1 MSDEL
6 ENQPQAEGAV
16 HIDGMFKNWFLDYAS
31 YVILE
36 RAVPAIEDGLKPV
49 QRRILHALNEMDDG
63 RFNKVANVIGQTM
76 QYHPHG
82 DASIGEAL
90 VNMGQKELLFDIQG
104 NWGDIRTG
112 DSAAAPRYIEVRLSK
127 FAKEVAFNDQTTEWQ
142 LSYDGRKREPVNLPM
157 KFPLVISQ
165 GADGIAVGLSTKIL
179 PHNFIELCKGSID
192 ILKGK
197 KVKLYPDFPTA
208 GYADVSEYNGGARG
222 GKVKVRAKIEA
233 IDKKNLIITEIPFS
247 TTTTSIIESILKA
260 NEKGK
265 IKIKKV
271 ADNTAKYVEINIELQ
286 TGVDADKTIDA
297 LYAFTD
303 CEVSISGNACVI
315 QGNKPLFTNVDEIL
329 RISTEATKE
338 LLKREL
344 EIKQARLH
352 ESWHFAS
359 LEKIFIEK
367 RIYRDIEEAET
378 FEDVIARIDKGLKPY
393 KKLFRREI
401 TQDDIISLTEIKIK
415 RISKYDSFKADEE
428 IKKIEEGLTQVAH
441 DLEHLTDFSIDY
453 FENLLKK
460 YGKGRER
467 KTELKGFESI
477 EVKAVVFNN
486 TKLYVN
492 RVEGFA
498 GSGLKKDEF
507 VGDCSDIDDIIA
519 FTRSGKMMVFKIE
532 DKKFVGKDVIHIAVW
547 KKGDD
552 RTAYNLVYYD
562 GVSKRSFVK
571 RFNVTSITRNTEY
584 DLTQGSSGS
593 KILYFTVNP
602 NSESEVVR
610 IQLHPNASARIKEF
624 DFDFGGIDIKG
635 RQAQGNI
642 LTKFPVRKIDLKER
656 GASSIGGL
664 KVWFDPEYGRLNR
677 DEKGNYL
684 GEFDT
689 GDRILVAFKDGN
701 VELTDFEITNR
712 YEPNDIYLVEK
723 FNPEKI
729 FTCVYFDGN
738 SKNWY
743 VKRFIIELKTEKVK
757 SSIITDHKD
766 SKLALFSAKQNPVA
780 KFNILK
786 GKDKEKYEVEQP
798 LNDIMEVKG
807 WKALGNRLTQFVVTG
822 KIADISPNDE
832 QQPEAEIKVG
842 DTIEWNVNDKAG
854 KKGEQ
859 GGLF

>member
-6 ENQPQAEGAV
+6 ENQPQAEGAI

-157 KFPLVISQ
+157 KFPMVISQ

-208 GYADVSEYNGGARG
+208 GFADVSEYNGGARG

-233 IDKKNLIITEIPFS
+233 VDKKNLIITEIPFS
-247 TTTTSIIESILKA
+247 TTTTSLIESILKA
-260 NEKGK
+260 NDKGK

-271 ADNTAKYVEINIELQ
+271 TDNTAKHVEINIELQ

-315 QGNKPLFTNVDEIL
+315 QGNKPLFTTVDEIL
-329 RISTEATKE
+329 RISTESTKD

-344 EIKQARLH
+344 EIKQAGLH

-393 KKLFRREI
+393 KKLFRRVI

-428 IKKIEEGLTQVAH
+428 IKKIEEGLTQVAY
-441 DLEHLTDFSIDY
+441 DLEHLTDFSIAY

-492 RVEGFA
+492 RAEGFA

-507 VGDCSDIDDIIA
+507 VSDCSDIDDIIA

-532 DKKFVGKDVIHIAVW
+532 DKKFVGKDIIHIAVW

-562 GVSKRSFVK
+562 GASKRTFVK

-664 KVWFDPEYGRLNR
+664 KIWFDPEYGRLNR

-729 FTCVYFDGN
+729 YSCVYFDGN

-743 VKRFIIELKTEKVK
+743 VKRFTIELKTEKVK
-757 SSIITDHKD
+757 SPIITDHKD

-798 LNDIMEVKG
+798 LNDIMDVKG
-807 WKALGNRLTQFVVTG
+807 WKALGNRLTQFVVNG
-822 KIADISPNDE
+822 KIVDISPDDE
-832 QQPEAEIKVG
+832 QLPEEDIKVG
-842 DTIEWNVNDKAG
+842 DTIEWNVSDKAG